1 VRVQHAPLAR
11 GRWIPG
17 AAAGTTVA
25 VSVSIMAFTATSNE
39 TDAEHDLLAQ
49 MASLRPT
56 LVRHAFMLTHNQADA
71 EDLVQSAFER
81 ALRHRRALEP
91 NTHVA
96 ALLTRITRNLAI
108 DQLRHAWRV
117 RASSDGLAE
126 IPGQE
131 PEPQP
136 WWADIDSDEVSHALV
151 DCPPRLRET
160 FELRHYGRLT
170 LRQISLRTGA
180 PIRTVATRIFRARK
194 LLRGAL
200 ASKHAHAA

>member
-1 VRVQHAPLAR
+1 MAVTTQTTGIAP
-11 GRWIPG
+11 
-17 AAAGTTVA
+17 
-25 VSVSIMAFTATSNE
+25 
-39 TDAEHDLLAQ
+39 EHDLLAQ

-56 LVRHAFMLTHNQADA
+56 LVRHAFLFTHNKADA
-71 EDLVQSAFER
+71 EDLVQTAFER

-117 RASSDGLAE
+117 RASSDGLTE
-126 IPGQE
+126 IPGRE

-136 WWADIDSDEVSHALV
+136 WWADIDSEEVSHALV
-151 DCPPRLRET
+151 DCPPCLRES
-160 FELRHYGRLT
+160 FELRHYGRLS
-170 LRQISLRTGA
+170 LRQISQRTGA
-180 PIRTVATRIFRARK
+180 PIKTVATRIFRARK

-200 ASKHAHAA
+200 ASKHAA